1 MGQPFTNTA
10 AADVMAACLTA
21 FPTARVED
29 VPQLESTT
37 DTLPYVRVDLR
48 SIRRMSGTPTYT
60 TYRYEYVI
68 TYRAAYP
75 ASGNLTDA
83 KITAANTLHN
93 ALITS
98 PTLSVPAYGTLQDT
112 PEVTFAELD
121 NDGSRAF
128 EMQQTFVIDITGE
141 R

>member
-1 MGQPFTNTA
+1 
-10 AADVMAACLTA
+10 MAACLAA

-29 VPQLESTT
+29 VPQLEATT
-37 DTLPYVRVDLR
+37 DTLPYVRVDLL
-48 SIRRMSGTPTYT
+48 SITRLSGSPTYET
-60 TYRYEYVI
+60 NTYTVRI

-75 ASGNLTDA
+75 ASGNITDA

-98 PTLSVPAYGTLQDT
+98 ATLSPVSYGTLQDT
-112 PEVTFAELD
+112 NNVTFAELD
-121 NDGSRAF
+121 GDSSRAF
-128 EMQQTFVIDITGE
+128 EMQLDYSIAITGE